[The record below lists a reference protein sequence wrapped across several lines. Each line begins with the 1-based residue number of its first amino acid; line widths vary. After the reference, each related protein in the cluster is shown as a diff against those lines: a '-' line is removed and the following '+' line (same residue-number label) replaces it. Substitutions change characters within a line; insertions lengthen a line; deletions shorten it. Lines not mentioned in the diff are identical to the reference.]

1 MVTGC
6 IGTTDDA
13 AEDPDDATGIVFHGG
28 TIWTGDGVGSEP
40 GAVAVVGDRIVAVGA
55 TRGDVQDAAGD
66 RPFFVDLQGGLLL
79 PGFHDTHNHLVRS
92 VFNDEPGDEDPYA
105 PWPPGWDPVTGTAA
119 QQETAAG
126 HIMTWANNNA
136 DRIIA
141 GEIPEPPH
149 AATAEVAGHGHDHVH
164 AIEGRDAANDLGVGE
179 VWRTDRTD
187 PPMLDAAQAA
197 SARFGIT
204 SHVEAGAPLSSLD
217 ALQTLD
223 AEGRLTA
230 RYNLYL
236 FPEDLDTAL
245 EQGLATGDGT
255 ESARLLGLKIY
266 SDGWLGPRTAAL
278 RDLYNDR
285 PHQGFIFYSQDEV
298 DDYVLRAHEGGLKLT
313 AHSIGDRA
321 VDRMVTA
328 YERALAAGG
337 CNGHRVCDD
346 PRFSLEHVQLIQADL
361 LERFVALG
369 LVPSIQ
375 LSFATS
381 DSHWAE
387 MALGPERI
395 EDSYTWQRFLDAG
408 LRVGGSSDWPIEV
421 LPPLWG
427 VERVV
432 TRQEVDESLGGPFM
446 PEQAVSLDAA
456 LRMITTDAAHLEF
469 REDELGRIAPGYL
482 ADLVV
487 LGEDLW
493 SIDPSGI
500 AETPVWLTMVD
511 GRVVHAQGPLAA
523 TVGDGTGSA

>member
-1 MVTGC
+1 MTLSGC
-6 IGTTDDA
+6 IGGTDAPSGPEA
-13 AEDPDDATGIVFHGG
+13 ASGIVFHNGSV
-28 TIWTGDGVGSEP
+28 WTGDEAASRP
-40 GAVAVVGDRIVAVGA
+40 GAVAVVGDRIAAVGDDLDA
-55 TRGDVQDAAGD
+55 VRDAAGD
-66 RPFFVDLQGGLLL
+66 RPWFVDLQGGLLL

-92 VFNDEPGDEDPYA
+92 IFNDDPADGDPYA
-105 PWPPGWDPVTGTAA
+105 PWPPGWDPVAGTVA

-126 HIMTWANNNA
+126 HIMTWANHNA

-141 GEIPEPPH
+141 GELPEPPSTEGPDGH
-149 AATAEVAGHGHDHVH
+149 GNVHGHDHQ
-164 AIEGRDAANDLGVGE
+164 ALEGRDAANDLGFGQ
-179 VWRTDRTD
+179 VWRTDVTV
-187 PPMLDAAQAA
+187 PPMLDRAQAA

-204 SHVEAGAPLSSLD
+204 SHVEAGAPLASFGALQDLD
-217 ALQTLD
+217 A
-223 AEGRLTA
+223 AERLTA

-236 FPEDLDTAL
+236 FPEDLDAAL

-313 AHSIGDRA
+313 AHTIGDRA
-321 VDRMVTA
+321 VDRLLTA
-328 YERALAAGG
+328 YERARDAGT
-337 CNGHRVCDD
+337 CEGHTVCDD
-346 PRFSLEHVQLIQADL
+346 PRFSLEHTQLIADDL
-361 LERFVALG
+361 MDRFVALD

-387 MALGPERI
+387 MALGAERL
-395 EDSYTWQRFLDAG
+395 EDSYGWQRFLDAG
-408 LRVGGSSDWPIEV
+408 LRVGASSDWPIEV

-427 VERVV
+427 IERAV
-432 TRQEVDESLGGPFM
+432 TRQEVDESLPEPFM

-456 LRMITTDAAHLEF
+456 LRMVTVDAAYLEF
-469 REDELGRIAPGYL
+469 REHELGRIAPGYL

-493 SIDPSGI
+493 RIDPSGI
-500 AETPVWLTMVD
+500 AETPVWATLVD
-511 GRVVHAQGPLAA
+511 GRVVHSGGPLAA
-523 TVGDGTGSA
+523 SLPTADA